1 MKVWEMQDVVRRA
14 MTAMGLFEDLV
25 FGKYDLHLLH
35 QEPAEGEVC
44 HWISEDCDILLL
56 YDGESFGAQ
65 VKQKKTLPAE
75 FVDDV
80 LQLLR
85 KCLQTFGLIG
95 DGERIETA

>member
-56 YDGESFGAQ
+56 YDGESFGAH
-65 VKQKKTLPAE
+65 VKQKKKKNLPAD
-75 FVDDV
+75 FVDEV
-80 LQLLR
+80 LQLLGSVFR
-85 KCLQTFGLIG
+85 RLG
-95 DGERIETA
+95 